1 MASQILLS
9 SLEKIVNGVTNI
21 FNNKVLTD
29 ETSKLICDG
38 LKAFVNKNFK
48 IILSNETGEY
58 DFIIGVF
65 PDGVEDLAKNI
76 RGLTTPKFF
85 DMWSLQENWTIEI
98 PLSTAGMEKVS
109 PLEYALIIIHYVSM
123 TVSSHIKSIQIY
135 NKFNEGLY
143 MMSMGHADALQK
155 DPFNSFLKLLITTEC
170 VQLTHRDESFFIGE
184 VKQSP
189 LIRILEKQDNLIFG
203 LTKLVPPNGINPK
216 ASYYSFDFI
225 VSSLLKSEHGDWK
238 SLENDFTYALFKNKS
253 KVINDILLEQVS
265 KIFNSKDDWRGL
277 RKEYVQESIRKC
289 KEDVIMEF
297 VLFKKHLK
305 KIDQSEI
312 DYITLQI
319 DSIRTNDDKIML
331 MSYLY
336 SKLNMVEF
344 YLEVLDS
351 PKETKKYE
359 IPQSRE
365 QLQMF
370 RDKLVKL
377 RETIFNYKLP
387 MKNDKILVSWPTG
400 YEG

>member
-9 SLEKIVNGVTNI
+9 NLEKIVNGVTTL
-21 FNNKVLTD
+21 FNDKVLTD
-29 ETSKLICDG
+29 ETSNLIIDG

-65 PDGVEDLAKNI
+65 PDGAEELAKNI

-85 DMWSLQENWTIEI
+85 DMWCQQKDWTIEI
-98 PLSTAGMEKVS
+98 PMNTPGMEKVS
-109 PLEYALIIIHYVSM
+109 PLEYALIMIHYVSM

-135 NKFNEGLY
+135 NRFNEGLY

-155 DPFNSFLKLLITTEC
+155 DPFNTFLKLLIMTEC
-170 VQLTHRDESFFIGE
+170 IQLKYRNENWFISE

-189 LIRILEKQDNLIFG
+189 LIKILEKQDNLILG
-203 LTKLVPPNGINPK
+203 LTKLIPTGGIIPR
-216 ASYYSFDFI
+216 ASYYSFDF
-225 VSSLLKSEHGDWK
+225 VTSSLLKAEQGEWK

-265 KIFNSKDDWRGL
+265 KIFSSKDDGRGL
-277 RKEYVQESIRKC
+277 RKQYIQESIIKC

-297 VLFKKHLK
+297 VLFKKRLK
-305 KIDQSEI
+305 KIEQSEI
-312 DYITLQI
+312 DYLELQI
-319 DSIRTNDDKIML
+319 ESIRTNDDKIML

-336 SKLNMVEF
+336 SKLNKVEF
-344 YLEVLDS
+344 YLDVLDS

-359 IPQSRE
+359 ILQSRE

-370 RDKLVKL
+370 RDKLIKL